1 MVFDFR
7 KIVVIL
13 IIATLT
19 WVFAHA
25 MTLAVQPKPQ
35 YDDFCKGRVEPAYPT
50 YPAKPIG
57 PDDRSAPTCTVY
69 QYPDAE
75 ACVNQKGYVEYK
87 YNASGCAYEGYCN
100 TCQRDFSAA
109 QEKWNSTLFFVYLI
123 IAALAITAGLMLSPR
138 KADVN
143 RWLGTGFLLGALVCL
158 FVATVIYFTQL
169 NRFFRPVFIFLEL
182 VLVIYLSY
190 KQLGGER
197 VVEKLK
203 KK

>member
-1 MVFDFR
+1 MSFDFR

-35 YDDFCKGRVEPAYPT
+35 YEDFCKGQFEPARPMFETKEIREGVNCAPYT
-50 YPAKPIG
+50 F
-57 PDDRSAPTCTVY
+57 PDGD
-69 QYPDAE
+69 
-75 ACVNQKGYVEYK
+75 ACVQGNGYVEYK
-87 YNASGCAYEGYCN
+87 YNATGCAYSAVCN
-100 TCQRDFSAA
+100 TCNKDLSDA
-109 QEKWNSTLFFVYLI
+109 QEQWNSVLFYVYLI
-123 IAALAITAGLMLSPR
+123 VSALAIIGGLVLSPK

-169 NRFFRPVFIFLEL
+169 NRFFRPAFIALEL
-182 VLVIYLSY
+182 ALVVYLSY
-190 KQLGGER
+190 KQLGSDSD
-197 VVEKLK
+197 K